1 MRQRPTA
8 ERLRKIYLL
17 GSRTAPDPIKA
28 QVPLAEH
35 GRGVALLPEISWHRE
50 PARFDQRTV
59 ITLRHP
65 LFQSAAP
72 GVATRQQSIA
82 TGRANP
88 RGRMR
93 VGETQPLTR
102 ELIEVRRRPSTI
114 GIIAGDIAH
123 PEIIRQDVEN
133 IRRRSG
139 VRTYHQ
145 KP

>member
-1 MRQRPTA
+1 
-8 ERLRKIYLL
+8 
-17 GSRTAPDPIKA
+17 
-28 QVPLAEH
+28 
-35 GRGVALLPEISWHRE
+35 
-50 PARFDQRTV
+50 
-59 ITLRHP
+59 
-65 LFQSAAP
+65 
-72 GVATRQQSIA
+72 
-82 TGRANP
+82 
-88 RGRMR
+88 MR